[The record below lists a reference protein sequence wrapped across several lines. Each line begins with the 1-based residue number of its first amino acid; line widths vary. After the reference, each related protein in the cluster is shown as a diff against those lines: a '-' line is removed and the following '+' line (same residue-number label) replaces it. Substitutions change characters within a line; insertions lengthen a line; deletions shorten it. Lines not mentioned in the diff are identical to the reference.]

1 MQASHDHSDNL
12 GKSPMTQATLK
23 ALLVDDEPVAR
34 QILRDEL
41 GDMGGV
47 EVIGEAGNGEDA
59 LRLIQELRPNLVL
72 LDLQMPGK
80 GGFEVI
86 RELPAGTL
94 ASIVIVTAFD
104 RHAIEAF
111 DAGAVDYLLKPVGA
125 ERLAKCIERIRLAR
139 QHAQAVEEQLSRLRA
154 MANQASG
161 GHPRKVVAKSGEEFH
176 LLDTSQVMAFQAE
189 RELVWIVTRKQ
200 RYMATET
207 LKQIQEKLAGLNF
220 ARIHRNALVNL
231 DHVAKMAPL
240 SSQRWLLTLN
250 NAQEFIVSKRQ
261 ARSVQRLLSW

>member
-1 MQASHDHSDNL
+1 MRQQSL
-12 GKSPMTQATLK
+12 RTIV
-23 ALLVDDEPVAR
+23 VDDERIAR
-34 QILRDEL
+34 QVLREEL
-41 GDMGGV
+41 AEMDGV
-47 EVIGEAGNGEDA
+47 DVIAEAENGIDA
-59 LRLIQELRPNLVL
+59 LRVIESLKPDVVL

-86 RELPAGTL
+86 RELVAEPLPT
-94 ASIVIVTAFD
+94 IVIVTAFD
-104 RHAIEAF
+104 QYAIEAF
-111 DAGAVDYLLKPVGA
+111 DAGAVDYLLKPVSA
-125 ERLAKCIERIRLAR
+125 ERLSKCMERIRLAR
-139 QHAQAVEEQLSRLRA
+139 RNAAGVAAQMSRLQTIA
-154 MANQASG
+154 HQVNP

-189 RELVWIVTRKQ
+189 RELVWIVTSKQ
-200 RYMATET
+200 RYLATQP

-240 SSQRWLLTLN
+240 SSQRWLLTLS

-261 ARSVQRLLSW
+261 ARGVQKLLSW